1 MSYAPERSVKCGKAF
16 FVASTS
22 LDRVPA
28 TNSGFDQTLG
38 HELEIV
44 PLLNPVTPMGPGSPL
59 KVRLLYKGKPL
70 AGERL
75 SFIPRGATPQPG
87 TDARYERT
95 TDARG
100 EAAFNP
106 NQANYYLMAAH
117 KTEPTQGGMLSGKP
131 YELTKYSAT
140 LSVFVPRLCPCG
152 GG

>member
-1 MSYAPERSVKCGKAF
+1 MLIPKQGVCYHTAR
-16 FVASTS
+16 
-22 LDRVPA
+22 R
-28 TNSGFDQTLG
+28 
-38 HELEIV
+38 
-44 PLLNPVTPMGPGSPL
+44 PGSYT
-59 KVRLLYKGKPL
+59 VTVHKGKPL

-75 SFIPRGATPQPG
+75 SFIPRGSTPQPG

-106 NQANYYLMAAH
+106 NEANYYLMVAH
-117 KTEPTQGGMLSGKP
+117 KTEPTQGGMLDSKP